1 MLPLEEAWR
10 DGYEEKDEEERK
22 TETETG
28 CGEGEEGQKTDGGLE
43 EETGEKMRTNDDKR
57 RDGRLDETVG
67 NPQFDLNSHVSL
79 PAQTRETG
87 PSPEKFLHLVFLDM
101 PPRPGTHPALQ
112 ITRFRPRPVAT
123 PATSDA
129 RSLRPQSRPPA
140 PAASAPSLH
149 SIRST
154 LPARTPRPP
163 LLLSFPGYPPR
174 ARAPI
179 TAIRQAPMAACFAFH
194 ICATRQ
200 LAPPHNTIVLSK
212 AFRLRFSN
220 HAPNQPNQRA
230 FAGNRSY

>member
-1 MLPLEEAWR
+1 
-10 DGYEEKDEEERK
+10 
-22 TETETG
+22 
-28 CGEGEEGQKTDGGLE
+28 
-43 EETGEKMRTNDDKR
+43 MRTNDDKR

-149 SIRST
+149 SIRRCP
-154 LPARTPRPP
+154 PARPAPRSSSRFQGIPHAPALQSPP
-163 LLLSFPGYPPR
+163 SDKPPWPLASLSTSVPR
-174 ARAPI
+174 GSLRLPI
-179 TAIRQAPMAACFAFH
+179 TPLFCPRRSVSASRIMHPISLISVPLQETDHINASVTTPARYTPQRLPDLSPRRIYRNPPSACLVTFSFLAAE
-194 ICATRQ
+194 
-200 LAPPHNTIVLSK
+200 
-212 AFRLRFSN
+212 
-220 HAPNQPNQRA
+220 
-230 FAGNRSY
+230 